1 MRESN
6 VSYFRKL
13 LKNVKLS
20 KMKTFLSFLVVAIFL
35 FTGCTNI
42 DPINDTIAPE
52 ILIYVHPAES
62 GSAKLIASSN
72 TSLETPSNG
81 CPGGTLLQGQN
92 PNSFFMELPESVKV
106 NVVSNDKGGV
116 NTLSVLL
123 SGNVSL
129 QDVTNIQA
137 INDPSADIT
146 TTPINGATVK
156 IDVDFNNL
164 RTAQILS
171 FVVAADE
178 QEGLIIK
185 AESTDYNSHSTSLPR
200 GNTGGTDHGGQIF
213 DMSLCR

>member
-1 MRESN
+1 
-6 VSYFRKL
+6 
-13 LKNVKLS
+13 
-20 KMKTFLSFLVVAIFL
+20 MKSFLSCLILAIFL

-42 DPINDTIAPE
+42 DPIDDTTPPE
-52 ILIYVHPAES
+52 LMIYVHPAES
-62 GSAKLIASSN
+62 GSAKLIASSDPN
-72 TSLETPSNG
+72 MQTPSNG

-123 SGNVSL
+123 IGAVRL
-129 QDVTNIQA
+129 QDVSNIQA
-137 INDPSADIT
+137 LNDPSADIT
-146 TTPINGATVK
+146 TTPIDAAQLK

-171 FVVAADE
+171 FVVEADK

-185 AESTDYNSHSTSLPR
+185 AETSDYNSHTTSLPR
-200 GNTGGTDHGGQIF
+200 GATGGDDHGGQIY